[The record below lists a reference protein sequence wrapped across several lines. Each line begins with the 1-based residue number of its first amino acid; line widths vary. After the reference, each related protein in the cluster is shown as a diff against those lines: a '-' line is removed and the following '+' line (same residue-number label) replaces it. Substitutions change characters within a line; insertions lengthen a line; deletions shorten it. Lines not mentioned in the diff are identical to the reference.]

1 MKRWAAALLL
11 VLLAFGAWLAGRHQ
25 ALSAPPVWD
34 QQVYLWQRVWSTQHA
49 PALAASRDLFSS
61 LRILV
66 LQLHPRE
73 GLRVMPVDTALLKQD
88 GRPLW
93 LVARLD
99 GSQPRWDEERLYSR
113 LLQLVQQ
120 YRAAGLSVVGIEID
134 HDAATARLPQYRD
147 ALRRLRRQLPADV
160 QLSITALPAWLDSPQ
175 LPALLRQVDS
185 SVLQLHAVLSPQQGL
200 FDSRLALR
208 WTQRY
213 AQVTNN
219 PFRIALPAYGMGL
232 VGVDAQG
239 AQVESEASLRVAGS
253 LRELT
258 VAPQHIADFLQRL
271 SAHPQPHLRGVVW
284 FRLPLAGDRRAW
296 SMNTLRRVIRQQPL
310 HSRWQVKMRP
320 QPQQNGLYDLIIAND
335 GPADAPLPTAVTLA
349 AGDCLA
355 ADAVGRYRLDSTAT
369 QLRFIRT
376 GDELVRAGQSR
387 PLGWL
392 RCQHLTPGGIR
403 VTP

>member
-25 ALSAPPVWD
+25 ALSVPPVWD
-34 QQVYLWQRVWSTQHA
+34 QQVYLWQRVWSAQHA

-61 LRILV
+61 LRILA

-120 YRAAGLSVVGIEID
+120 YRAAGLPVVGIEID
-134 HDAATARLPQYRD
+134 HDAATARLPQYHD

-213 AQVTNN
+213 AQVTDK

-271 SAHPQPHLRGVVW
+271 SAHPQPHLQGVVW

-335 GPADAPLPTAVTLA
+335 GPADAPLPAAVTLA

-355 ADAVGRYRLDSTAT
+355 ADAVGRYRLDATAT

>member
-61 LRILV
+61 LRILA

-213 AQVTNN
+213 AQVTNK

>member
-61 LRILV
+61 LRILA

-134 HDAATARLPQYRD
+134 HDAATTRLPQYRD

-213 AQVTNN
+213 AQVTNK

-355 ADAVGRYRLDSTAT
+355 ADAVGRYRLDATAT

>member
-11 VLLAFGAWLAGRHQ
+11 ILLAVSAWFAGRHQ

-34 QQVYLWQRVWSTQHA
+34 QQAYLWQRVWSAQHA
-49 PALAASRDLFSS
+49 PALAASRDLFSG
-61 LRILV
+61 LRILA

-73 GLRVMPVDTALLKQD
+73 GLRVMPLDSALLKQD

-99 GSQPRWDEERLYSR
+99 GSQPQWDEERLNHR
-113 LLQLVQQ
+113 LLQLLRQ
-120 YRAAGLSVVGIEID
+120 YRAAGLSVTGIEID
-134 HDAATARLPQYRD
+134 HDAATARLPQYRN
-147 ALRRLRRQLPADV
+147 ALQRLRRQLPADV
-160 QLSITALPAWLDSPQ
+160 QLSITALPAWLASPQ
-175 LPALLRQVDS
+175 LPALLQQVDS

-200 FDSRLALR
+200 FDSRLALC

-213 AQVTNN
+213 AQVTSK

-239 AQVESEASLRVAGS
+239 AQVESEAPLRVAGS

-258 VAPQHIADFLQRL
+258 VAPQRIADFLQQL
-271 SAHPQPHLRGVVW
+271 SARPLPHLQGIVW

-296 SMNTLRRVIRQQPL
+296 SMKTLRRVIRQQPL
-310 HSRWQVKMRP
+310 TSHWQVKMRP
-320 QPQQNGLYDLIIAND
+320 QPQQDGLYDLIIAND
-335 GPADAPLPTAVTLA
+335 GPADAPLPAAITLA
-349 AGDCLA
+349 ASDCLA
-355 ADAVGRYRLDSTAT
+355 ADAVGHYRLDSTAT
-369 QLRFIRT
+369 QLRFTRT
-376 GDELVRAGQSR
+376 GDDLVRAGQSR

-392 RCQHLTPGGIR
+392 RCQHLTPGGFR

>member
-61 LRILV
+61 LRILA

-213 AQVTNN
+213 AQVTNK

-258 VAPQHIADFLQRL
+258 VAPQYIADFLQRL

>member
-120 YRAAGLSVVGIEID
+120 YRAAGL
-134 HDAATARLPQYRD
+134 ARL
-147 ALRRLRRQLPADV
+147 AA
-160 QLSITALPAWLDSPQ
+160 AA
-175 LPALLRQVDS
+175 
-185 SVLQLHAVLSPQQGL
+185 
-200 FDSRLALR
+200 
-208 WTQRY
+208 
-213 AQVTNN
+213 
-219 PFRIALPAYGMGL
+219 
-232 VGVDAQG
+232 
-239 AQVESEASLRVAGS
+239 
-253 LRELT
+253 
-258 VAPQHIADFLQRL
+258 
-271 SAHPQPHLRGVVW
+271 
-284 FRLPLAGDRRAW
+284 
-296 SMNTLRRVIRQQPL
+296 
-310 HSRWQVKMRP
+310 
-320 QPQQNGLYDLIIAND
+320 
-335 GPADAPLPTAVTLA
+335 GPAA
-349 AGDCLA
+349 AG
-355 ADAVGRYRLDSTAT
+355 
-369 QLRFIRT
+369 
-376 GDELVRAGQSR
+376 
-387 PLGWL
+387 
-392 RCQHLTPGGIR
+392 
-403 VTP
+403 

>member
-61 LRILV
+61 LRILA

-213 AQVTNN
+213 AQVTNK

-320 QPQQNGLYDLIIAND
+320 QPQQNDLYDLIIAND

>member
-11 VLLAFGAWLAGRHQ
+11 ILLALCAWFAGRYQ

-34 QQVYLWQRVWSTQHA
+34 QQVYLWQRVWSVQHA
-49 PALAASRDLFSS
+49 PALAASRDLFSG
-61 LRILV
+61 LRILA

-73 GLRVMPVDTALLKQD
+73 GLRVMPLDSALLKQD

-99 GSQPRWDEERLYSR
+99 GSQPQWDEQRLTHR
-113 LLQLVQQ
+113 LLQLLQQ
-120 YRAAGLSVVGIEID
+120 YRAAGLSVTGIEID
-134 HDAATARLPQYRD
+134 HDAATTRLPQYRD
-147 ALRRLRRQLPADV
+147 ALHRLRRQLPADV
-160 QLSITALPAWLDSPQ
+160 QLSITALPAWLESPQ
-175 LPALLRQVDS
+175 LPSLLQQVDS

-208 WTQRY
+208 WTQHY
-213 AQVTNN
+213 AQVTSK

-232 VGVDAQG
+232 VGMDAQG
-239 AQVESEASLRVAGS
+239 AQVESEAPLRVAGS

-258 VAPQHIADFLQRL
+258 VPPQRIADFLQQL
-271 SAHPQPHLRGVVW
+271 SARPLPHLQGIVW

-296 SMNTLRRVIRQQPL
+296 SMKTLRRVIRQQPL
-310 HSRWQVKMRP
+310 TSHWQVKMRP
-320 QPQQNGLYDLIIAND
+320 QPQQDGLYDLIIAND
-335 GPADAPLPTAVTLA
+335 GPADAPLPAAITLA
-349 AGDCLA
+349 ASDCLA
-355 ADAVGRYRLDSTAT
+355 ADAVGHYRLDSTAT
-369 QLRFIRT
+369 QLRFTRT

-392 RCQHLTPGGIR
+392 RCQYLTPGGIR

>member
-49 PALAASRDLFSS
+49 QALAASRDLFSS
-61 LRILV
+61 LRILA

-213 AQVTNN
+213 AQVTNK

-355 ADAVGRYRLDSTAT
+355 ADAVGRYRLDATAT

>member
-34 QQVYLWQRVWSTQHA
+34 QQVYLWQRVWSAQHA

-61 LRILV
+61 LRILA

-213 AQVTNN
+213 AQVTNK

>member
-213 AQVTNN
+213 AQVTNK